1 MKRVLLHLG
10 LAGLLLVAGGGAPA
24 RAYHAATHAGLT
36 ERAALASSLHK
47 RLIERL
53 GRPLGLYEPLTL
65 ADDRSP
71 ARRELARRLVQLD
84 SEGGYVPD
92 RNRMTAIAWLTAGAV
107 VEGVP
112 AARTRHHFYDPSR
125 QSGLDQVEGSAL
137 RTRLSSAASG
147 VGSVR
152 GVFTGESFD
161 GSGMA
166 AAAWL
171 RAPDNDWGLRRFGD
185 ELERALAAPT
195 AAERETALAQALLA
209 AGAVL
214 HLVEDMGDPALVR
227 DDYRV
232 ALEADGGAYES
243 FVSTALG
250 RLGVPPLN
258 GPPVAATTLGEL
270 FHSSNNSGLAD
281 RTHTRFFSA
290 GTLPDSQRYPQPP
303 ATAGLAASGY
313 APGAVRHLARWER
326 TPTGI
331 KWSLDERVY
340 RDYAAALLPETGRY
354 AAGALEVLFRG
365 RLEIVASGGSVAV
378 TAHDARFGAGKVALY
393 ADVGDGPR
401 RLVTTRDL
409 PSAADGDRVLEGT
422 LPPGTRRV
430 AAVFRGVDSTGE
442 PLVAVQELAIQ

>member
-1 MKRVLLHLG
+1 MKRVLAIVG
-10 LAGLLLVAGGGAPA
+10 LFGLVLVAGGGPA

-53 GRPLGLYEPLTL
+53 GRPLGLYEQLTL

-84 SEGGYVPD
+84 AEGGYVPD
-92 RNRMTAIAWLTAGAV
+92 RNRMTAIGWLTAGAV

-112 AARTRHHFYDPSR
+112 ASRTRHHFYDPSR

-171 RAPDNDWGLRRFGD
+171 RAPDNEWGLGRFVD
-185 ELERALAAPT
+185 EMERSVAGAT
-195 AAERETALAQALLA
+195 AAQRDSALAQALLA

-214 HLVEDMGDPALVR
+214 HVLEDMGDPAMVR

-232 ALEADGGAYES
+232 ALEADGGAYER
-243 FVSTALG
+243 FVATALG
-250 RLGVPPLN
+250 RLGVPPLS
-258 GPPVAATTLGEL
+258 GAPVAAPSLGAL
-270 FHSSNNSGLAD
+270 FHSSNNTGLAD
-281 RTHTRFFSA
+281 RTHARFFSA
-290 GTLPDSQRYPQPP
+290 GTLPDSGRYPQPVAAP
-303 ATAGLAASGY
+303 GAGDAGY
-313 APGAVRHLARWER
+313 VSGAVRHVARYER
-326 TPTGI
+326 TRDGV
-331 KWSLDERVY
+331 KWSLDETVF

-354 AAGALEVLFRG
+354 AAGALEVLFRA
-365 RLEIVASGGSVAV
+365 RLDIAVSGGSATV
-378 TAHDARFGAGKVALY
+378 TARDARLGAGRVALY

-409 PSAADGDRVLEGT
+409 RGAADGDSVLDAT
-422 LPPGTRRV
+422 LPAGTRRI
-430 AAVFRGVDSTGE
+430 AAVFRGSDESGE
-442 PLVAVQELAIQ
+442 PLVAVQEHAIQ